1 MCLLYYNFMASFN
14 TSGYTPGR
22 PKKTS
27 QGRNKSRIK
36 LSSMNKH
43 KKRSYKAY
51 VGQGK

>member
-1 MCLLYYNFMASFN
+1 MALN
-14 TSGYTPGR
+14 VSGYTPGK

-27 QGRNKSRIK
+27 QGANKSRIK
-36 LSSMNKH
+36 KSSMNKH

>member
-1 MCLLYYNFMASFN
+1 MCLLYYYIMALHN
-14 TSGYTPGR
+14 TSGYTPGK

-27 QGRNKSRIK
+27 QGKNKSRIK
-36 LSSMNKH
+36 MSSMNKH